1 MTKVQR
7 VTNVPLNT
15 PADTED
21 RMTKREMA
29 EQIAELQAELDRVN
43 EEQEDSNMRE
53 RLAGLGHK
61 AKRVFALTAM
71 AVVAGLVLVALF
83 GGSSASAS
91 ADTGVCEELAKRTVC
106 APAMTPKGGAL
117 VEIREDGVA
126 VYDNGGKFVAGKFR
140 PGRG

>member
-43 EEQEDSNMRE
+43 GEQEDSNR
-53 RLAGLGHK
+53 RAGLGH
-61 AKRVFALTAM
+61 
-71 AVVAGLVLVALF
+71 
-83 GGSSASAS
+83 
-91 ADTGVCEELAKRTVC
+91 
-106 APAMTPKGGAL
+106 
-117 VEIREDGVA
+117 
-126 VYDNGGKFVAGKFR
+126 
-140 PGRG
+140 

>member
-29 EQIAELQAELDRVN
+29 EQIAELQAELDRIN
-43 EEQEDSNMRE
+43 EEQEDSN

-126 VYDNGGKFVAGKFR
+126 VYDNGGEFVAGKFR

>member
-7 VTNVPLNT
+7 VTSVPLNT

-21 RMTKREMA
+21 GMTKREMA

-43 EEQEDSNMRE
+43 EEQEDSN

-126 VYDNGGKFVAGKFR
+126 VYDNGGEFVAGKFR

>member
-1 MTKVQR
+1 MYSFRSLV
-7 VTNVPLNT
+7 
-15 PADTED
+15 
-21 RMTKREMA
+21 
-29 EQIAELQAELDRVN
+29 
-43 EEQEDSNMRE
+43 
-53 RLAGLGHK
+53 
-61 AKRVFALTAM
+61 TAM
-71 AVVAGLVLVALF
+71 AVVAGLLLVALF

-126 VYDNGGKFVAGKFR
+126 VYDNGGEFVAGKFR

>member
-1 MTKVQR
+1 MTKAQR
-7 VTNVPLNT
+7 VTSVPLNT

-21 RMTKREMA
+21 RMNKREMA

-43 EEQEDSNMRE
+43 GEQEDSN
-53 RLAGLGHK
+53 RLAGLGRK

-126 VYDNGGKFVAGKFR
+126 VYDNGGEFVAGKFR

>member
-43 EEQEDSNMRE
+43 EEQEDSN

-117 VEIREDGVA
+117 VEIREDSVA
-126 VYDNGGKFVAGKFR
+126 MYDNGGEFVADKFR

>member
-1 MTKVQR
+1 MTKAQR
-7 VTNVPLNT
+7 VTSVPLNT

-21 RMTKREMA
+21 RMNKREMA

-43 EEQEDSNMRE
+43 GEQEDSNM
-53 RLAGLGHK
+53 LAGLGRK

-126 VYDNGGKFVAGKFR
+126 VYDNGGEFVAGKFR